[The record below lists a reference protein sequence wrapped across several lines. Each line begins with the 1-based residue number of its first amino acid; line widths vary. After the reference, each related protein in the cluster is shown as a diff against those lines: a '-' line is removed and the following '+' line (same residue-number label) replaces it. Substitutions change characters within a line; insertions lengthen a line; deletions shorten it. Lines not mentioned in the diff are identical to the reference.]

1 MTPESTSNTGQRRKW
16 LVGLIFIVLLGV
28 VALNGLRDSM
38 AAYQNSYDV
47 VKGTPGKVFQVP
59 GVVDKTVPEK
69 VDREAGTFEFTMRD
83 VETRQQSMVVR
94 SRRIKPGNFD
104 TATQVVCIGRYKDGV
119 FEADSI
125 LVKCPSKEQEK
136 LKAAGG

>member
-1 MTPESTSNTGQRRKW
+1 MEGQRKKFVLG
-16 LVGLIFIVLLGV
+16 LVFIILLGI
-28 VALNGLRDSM
+28 VALKGLSGSM

-47 VKGTPGKVFQVP
+47 VKGQPGKVFQVP

-69 VDREAGTFEFTMRD
+69 IDRQAGTFEFTMRD
-83 VETRQQSMVVR
+83 VETRQQSMAVR
-94 SRRIKPGNFD
+94 FGRIKPGNFD
-104 TATQVVCIGRYKDGV
+104 TATQVVCIGRYRDGV
-119 FEADSI
+119 FHADNI